1 MFLPFHTLSS
11 LDITHTFDSHKLS
24 MWAKIG
30 EELKV
35 PWHVAEDMHWILGP
49 VMRAERAG
57 VPLSSQAV
65 DGFLP
70 PQAHHAEGHQ
80 HRDQEDDL
88 TQKSPRHPR
97 PSLSQ
102 TETASMTHEGQPGGS
117 NAVTLPSFAD
127 LTAGVEL

>member
-1 MFLPFHTLSS
+1 
-11 LDITHTFDSHKLS
+11 
-24 MWAKIG
+24 
-30 EELKV
+30 
-35 PWHVAEDMHWILGP
+35 
-49 VMRAERAG
+49 
-57 VPLSSQAV
+57 AV

-70 PQAHHAEGHQ
+70 PQAHYAEGHQ

-88 TQKSPRHPR
+88 TQQSPRHLR

-102 TETASMTHEGQPGGS
+102 TEPAPIMHEGRPGGS